1 MQGEQL
7 TLTEMLELV
16 VVEHRVWK
24 KLDKETQSA
33 VITLC
38 AELIGR
44 AVYNDNNNNKRN
56 NHE

>member
-1 MQGEQL
+1 M
-7 TLTEMLELV
+7 TLTEIMEQE
-16 VVEHRVWK
+16 VVENRVWK

-44 AVYNDNNNNKRN
+44 AVYNDNNNNTNNNKRN